1 MSQML
6 MAIFVAYSTS
16 GVTSGKKFRRE
27 LKMAAILKMSKY
39 QTQLQF
45 DIRNEKI
52 VPNNARK
59 NIFMVM
65 TS

>member
-6 MAIFVAYSTS
+6 MAVFVAYSTS
-16 GVTSGKKFRRE
+16 GVTSRKTFRRE

-39 QTQLQF
+39 QIQLQF
-45 DIRNEKI
+45 DISNEKI
-52 VPNNARK
+52 VPNYARK